1 MKMMGNRKVVEH
13 VLFQMKEDFNSPSNT
28 VSVAFWLFLW
38 VRVSEST
45 IHFLEVKVQD

>member
-1 MKMMGNRKVVEH
+1 
-13 VLFQMKEDFNSPSNT
+13 MKEDFNDEQEKDMLDHLFTLNT

-45 IHFLEVKVQD
+45 LHFLEVKVQD